1 MRTFLVTLALL
12 AAAPACQRGSASV
25 PEKYRA
31 DLENICDAEARSGA
45 LAPDQDPNRRAILVA
60 TWLAGRIQTDEGR
73 QFLGSLQ
80 KLSGAGKG
88 DALRREA
95 ARVGL
100 TGCPLADSWK

>member
-12 AAAPACQRGSASV
+12 AAAAACQRGSASV

-31 DLENICDAEARSGA
+31 DIENICDAEARSGA
-45 LAPDQDPNRRAILVA
+45 LAPDQDPNRRAIVVA
-60 TWLAGRIQTDEGR
+60 TWLPGHIQTDQGR

-80 KLSGAGKG
+80 KLNGAGKG
-88 DALRREA
+88 DALRGEA

-100 TGCPLADSWK
+100 SGCPLADTWK